1 MTAAF
6 WSQPTTVADV
16 TSTGVAI
23 GALTPVVTP
32 TPDFAQTDLVALS
45 RYFSLLMMRNITSDG
60 YVINDLVS
68 PGAFSVP
75 GCVIA
80 APSYPANT
88 PGVDQDYVFNWL
100 RDGPITAIEIALADL
115 PPVSGGG
122 VPSLIDYVNFAAR
135 CQTNAKKS
143 ASVTLGHACFTITG
157 DVRPWSEQND
167 GPAIQSITILTLF
180 DQLDGATQ
188 TIAKQLVETNLSY
201 LLEVYQNKTTNL
213 WEEYEGYSFFARAVQ
228 LRFFREI
235 STNTIGIAV
244 PAGVADAISW
254 LESQLATHWNGQLY
268 VSILDA
274 AEQAGYDANIDI
286 VSSVCY
292 GGIEPTDTKL
302 LATAAILRRQWADPS
317 SSNYYPING
326 ADAAK
331 GLGPLFGRYPGDH
344 YDGDV
349 AAPVVGGHPWALCT
363 AQLRRVSIS
372 ACQCHRGQRRHPRRS
387 VLRTLLRGTG
397 TWCIQQRRRRVSCL
411 RASSDVMLRAVVYH
425 SDHYELSEQFDGTVG
440 YEKSV
445 RNLTWSYASFLS
457 AVRARSAAAPA
468 AKSKPRNSR
477 GPKS

>member
-1 MTAAF
+1 
-6 WSQPTTVADV
+6 
-16 TSTGVAI
+16 
-23 GALTPVVTP
+23 
-32 TPDFAQTDLVALS
+32 
-45 RYFSLLMMRNITSDG
+45 
-60 YVINDLVS
+60 VS
-68 PGAFSVP
+68 
-75 GCVIA
+75 
-80 APSYPANT
+80 
-88 PGVDQDYVFNWL
+88 
-100 RDGPITAIEIALADL
+100 
-115 PPVSGGG
+115 
-122 VPSLIDYVNFAAR
+122 
-135 CQTNAKKS
+135 
-143 ASVTLGHACFTITG
+143 
-157 DVRPWSEQND
+157 
-167 GPAIQSITILTLF
+167 
-180 DQLDGATQ
+180 
-188 TIAKQLVETNLSY
+188 
-201 LLEVYQNKTTNL
+201 
-213 WEEYEGYSFFARAVQ
+213 
-228 LRFFREI
+228 
-235 STNTIGIAV
+235 
-244 PAGVADAISW
+244 AGVADAISW

-363 AQLRRVSIS
+363 ANFAEFQYRLANAIAASGAIPLDQFSEPFFAELGLGASSS
-372 ACQCHRGQRRHPRRS
+372 AADAS
-387 VLRTLLRGTG
+387 AA
-397 TWCIQQRRRRVSCL
+397 L
-411 RASSDVMLRAVVYH
+411 RASSDGMLRAIVYH

-468 AKSKPRNSR
+468 AAKSKPRNSR
-477 GPKS
+477 GARS